1 MFCCVLRCVHSS
13 FAIILMGKKE
23 LAALLSLSFWYE
35 GHPIKNE
42 TFFIV
47 RKSVCVFS

>member
-1 MFCCVLRCVHSS
+1 MAKKFGCCWLTIFKIVDFKL
-13 FAIILMGKKE
+13 IIT
-23 LAALLSLSFWYE
+23 YE

-47 RKSVCVFS
+47 